1 MALLAVLLVL
11 AALAGWGGF
20 ALVRRGR
27 ALEPDSVAKALTA
40 AAAKASAGQQEQAR
54 RRYAA
59 LVDRLAVAPP
69 PLRPHRGLAL
79 LGQAAATAALGD
91 AAGALPHY
99 REAFPLLA
107 EPARQL
113 PRWVLRQL
121 AEERMQ
127 APDGDL
133 APVLAFLRATAAGAE
148 PGVEA
153 ESASRSLAWLQR
165 LCREGATDRR
175 EHVTVAARAALPE
188 RDWPVLARV
197 ALLREGGRAAEA
209 EALLATAA
217 PAGGSELWFRLGA
230 LLSTPGRHAQAVE
243 AFGEALRRGPGE
255 ASPWARGAALRAE
268 SLLFRGLAR
277 QFLLD
282 VAGAAADFRA
292 AADEAPA
299 DPRPRYAL
307 GRLALLHH
315 ADDEAA
321 DRFTA
326 ALAASPSYAPARLG
340 LALLH
345 ERAGRPAEAAE
356 QYRAGLDGLPQ
367 WRPARVRLG
376 AALLAAGRPAEA
388 EPLLRAE
395 AGTGSHWE
403 RGAAFHHGL
412 ALARA
417 DDPAG
422 ALERWE
428 PLRDA
433 DLTGRLALVRDRLAR
448 LRLAA
453 DPAAARALWQ
463 QAVADAPDVPG
474 YRLALRE
481 AALREAAH
489 LLLTARDLPD
499 ARAAA
504 AEALALAGSLAAPPT
519 GAEPADTEPTDA
531 PPTGAGPAA
540 PPVRERRLR
549 AAIALAAG
557 SAEGQA
563 GLLDQADGPRDRYH
577 LAAGALLT
585 GRAVQTV
592 TLLAPVEPDP
602 AGDPALSRLRALLAE
617 RAGNWPAALEWHRS
631 FLDAPGTGPA
641 APGGARCGAGAAD
654 CTEPAVDAC
663 AGCGREGCA
672 AHLYRPASAA
682 SARCAGCA
690 GPALRA
696 VLGCARRAGLVPEAE
711 RILTAWAE
719 VLGDGAAAV
728 PVRRDLALLRAEAG
742 ELDAALALMP
752 TAAPRAR
759 SAVLVRRAAAA
770 LDAQD
775 AGRAVADLREAVGL
789 TPEDPHAGRAL
800 GTLAEHEA
808 LHHAG
813 EGRHREAWDGYHAL
827 LLADPGHP
835 RLLHSLGLVSYRL
848 AVACE
853 AAGPSGGE
861 DAARYWPWAIGCLVS
876 ALHLP
881 DLWDRTASVTGRPI
895 EAPRI
900 AAARTALTDRL
911 RGDLRELDQARGLSG
926 DDVDAWTVRLGME
939 TRSAEAFAQQE
950 LHVARDGGAGR
961 RLVLGPALGRLLH
974 EESRGVSHAGP
985 LVAWAGDF
993 DYAVRPWRRPGPFGV
1008 HPLTEAL
1015 GLFDA
1020 LGPHR
1025 YLLLQGRHAAAVAAL
1040 DAVPEAERD
1049 EAWHTLLRE
1058 ALTSQAREHHRHQDW
1073 REALAVLDRLRALP
1087 GGEVPAE
1094 LAELAADSGLRAAR
1108 ALLKES
1114 DDDQSGAVELLERAL
1129 AVAPDH
1135 AEVRSNL
1142 GAAYAQLARKINN
1155 ESTDYSS
1162 ALVLLRKALKLAPTD
1177 PTARHFLQAALG
1189 NRANELTKPGS
1200 EKDLREAA
1208 ALWQELVDL
1217 DADPEHRLGL
1227 AYAMRL
1233 LARAAALADDRAAAV
1248 ERMTAA
1254 LRADPEWTGD
1264 TAREAPRRVSVL
1276 LANHVLD
1283 DLQDRPFA
1291 ERSAM
1296 LRQAQTYD
1304 DSSELRRVMVSVWR
1318 SEAAKDYNARRY
1330 ADALSLLEQAL
1341 AMCESAED
1349 TAAIRNELGIVLS
1362 SQAVGHAN
1370 TRQFRQARVLIA
1382 KAVEYSPNDRELR
1395 ALQRRI
1401 NSLR

>member
-1 MALLAVLLVL
+1 MALLALVLVL
-11 AALAGWGGF
+11 AALVGWGGF

-27 ALEPDSVAKALTA
+27 ALDPESVARALTA
-40 AAAKASAGQQEQAR
+40 AAAKATAGQQEQAR

-59 LVDRLAVAPP
+59 LAGRLAAAPEA
-69 PLRPHRGLAL
+69 LRPHRGLAL
-79 LGQAAATAALGD
+79 LGQAGATAALGN
-91 AAGALPHY
+91 APGALPLY

-113 PRWVLRQL
+113 PRWSLRQL

-133 APVLAFLRATAAGAE
+133 APVLAFLRATAPGAE

-153 ESASRSLAWLQR
+153 ESASRSLDWLQR

-175 EHVTVAARAALPE
+175 ESVTAAARATLPE

-197 ALLREGGRAAEA
+197 ALLRESGRAAEA

-243 AFGEALRRGPGE
+243 AFDEALRRGPGE
-255 ASPWARGAALRAE
+255 ASPWARGPALRAE

-282 VAGAAADFRA
+282 IEGAAADLRA
-292 AADEAPA
+292 AAAEAPA

-307 GRLALLHH
+307 GRLALLRS
-315 ADDEAA
+315 ADEEATGQ
-321 DRFTA
+321 FTA
-326 ALAASPSYAPARLG
+326 ALAAAPSYAPARLG

-345 ERAGRPAEAAE
+345 ERAGRPAEAAA
-356 QYRAGLDGLPQ
+356 QYRAGLEGLPQ

-376 AALLAAGRPAEA
+376 AALLAAGWPEEA
-388 EPLLRAE
+388 EPLLRAQ

-403 RGAAFHHGL
+403 RSAAFHHGL

-433 DLTGRLALVRDRLAR
+433 DLTGRLALLRDRLAR
-448 LRLAA
+448 RRLAA

-463 QAVADAPDVPG
+463 QAVTDAPDAPG

-489 LLLTARDLPD
+489 LLITARDLPD
-499 ARAAA
+499 GRAAA
-504 AEALALAGSLAAPPT
+504 AEALALAGSAAGSPD
-519 GAEPADTEPTDA
+519 GSEPAG
-531 PPTGAGPAA
+531 PPL
-540 PPVRERRLR
+540 RERRLR
-549 AAIALAAG
+549 AGIALAAG
-557 SAEGQA
+557 SAEGLG

-602 AGDPALSRLRALLAE
+602 AGDPAVSRLRALLAE

-631 FLDAPGTGPA
+631 FLDAPGAGRAVTD
-641 APGGARCGAGAAD
+641 GARCGAEAGVACA
-654 CTEPAVDAC
+654 EPAVDAC

-672 AHLYRPASAA
+672 AHLYRPATAG

-711 RILTAWAE
+711 RILTAWAD
-719 VLGDGAAAV
+719 VLGDGAASV

-742 ELDAALALMP
+742 ELDAALALLP

-759 SAVLVRRAAAA
+759 IAVLIRRAAAA

-775 AGRAVADLREAVGL
+775 AVRAAADLREAVRL
-789 TPEDPHAGRAL
+789 APDHPHAGPAL

-827 LLADPGHP
+827 LLTDPGHP

-853 AAGPSGGE
+853 AAGPAGAE
-861 DAARYWPWAIGCLVS
+861 DAARYWPWAIGCLMS

-881 DLWDRTASVTGRPI
+881 DLWSRTASVTGRPT
-895 EAPRI
+895 EPQRI

-911 RGDLRELDQARGLSG
+911 RGDLRELDQARGLSA

-939 TRSAEAFAQQE
+939 ARSAEAFAQEE
-950 LHVARDGGAGR
+950 LHVAPDGGVGR

-974 EESRGVSHAGP
+974 EESQAGA
-985 LVAWAGDF
+985 LVAWAGQF
-993 DYAVRPWRRPGPFGV
+993 DYAVRPWRRSGPFGV

-1040 DAVPEAERD
+1040 DAIPAAERD
-1049 EAWHTLLRE
+1049 EAWQALLRE
-1058 ALTSQAREHHRHQDW
+1058 ALTSQARERHRHQDW
-1073 REALAVLDRLRALP
+1073 REALAGLDRLRALP
-1087 GGEVPAE
+1087 GGEIPAE
-1094 LAELAADSGLRAAR
+1094 LAALAADSGLRAAR

-1114 DDDQSGAVELLERAL
+1114 DDDQSGAVELLEQAL
-1129 AVAPDH
+1129 AMAPDH
-1135 AEVRSNL
+1135 TEVRSNL

-1162 ALVLLRKALKLAPTD
+1162 ALVLLRKALTLAPDD

-1189 NRANELTKPGS
+1189 NRANELTRPGP
-1200 EKDLREAA
+1200 EKDLWEAA
-1208 ALWQELVDL
+1208 GLWQELIDL
-1217 DADPEHRLGL
+1217 DADPDNRLGL

-1233 LARAAALADDRAAAV
+1233 LARSAALADHRTEAV
-1248 ERMTAA
+1248 DRMTAA

-1283 DLQDRPFA
+1283 ELQDRPFA
-1291 ERSAM
+1291 ERAAL

-1304 DSSELRRVMVSVWR
+1304 DSGDLRRVMVSVWR
-1318 SEAAKDYNARRY
+1318 SEAARDYNERRY
-1330 ADALSLLEQAL
+1330 DDSVSLLEQAL
-1341 AMCESAED
+1341 RMCDTAED
-1349 TAAIRNELGIVLS
+1349 TAAVRNELGIVHS
-1362 SQAVGHAN
+1362 SQAVAHAN
-1370 TRQFRQARVLIA
+1370 ARQFRQARELIA
-1382 KAVEYSPNDRELR
+1382 KAVEYSPGDQELR